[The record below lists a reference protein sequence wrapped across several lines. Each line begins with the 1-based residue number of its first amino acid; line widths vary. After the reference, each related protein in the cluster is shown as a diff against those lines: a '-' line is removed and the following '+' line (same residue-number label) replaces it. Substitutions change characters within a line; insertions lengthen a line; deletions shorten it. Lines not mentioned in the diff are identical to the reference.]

1 MPFVEMLETMRRLV
15 MWCIDLW
22 KNKMKNHKGKFS
34 LNVNKM
40 IESKTIFREHC
51 KSLHGP
57 TGEYEVTKNGMKY
70 AVDMRVRTCSCRRL
84 VLTGIPR
91 RHAVCVVLD
100 KKKAYKTDNLVSHW
114 YLTFKW
120 QQQYLESIKQGAN
133 ESPSKGKKVT
143 QHARVMHCSLCGL
156 PEHNSSKFPN
166 SRVLCKLQPAKK
178 QKNMRSEEIA
188 VDSAEGATETHLSQ
202 P

>member
-51 KSLHGP
+51 KSLPGL
-57 TGEYEVTKNGMKY
+57 TGEYEVTENGMKY

-100 KKKAYKTDNLVSHW
+100 KKKTYKTDNLVSHW

>member
-51 KSLHGP
+51 KSLPGL
-57 TGEYEVTKNGMKY
+57 TGEYEVTENGMKY

-100 KKKAYKTDNLVSHW
+100 KKKTYKTDNLVSHW

-120 QQQYLESIKQGAN
+120 QQQYLESIKQ
-133 ESPSKGKKVT
+133 V
-143 QHARVMHCSLCGL
+143 RRI
-156 PEHNSSKFPN
+156 KF
-166 SRVLCKLQPAKK
+166 
-178 QKNMRSEEIA
+178 
-188 VDSAEGATETHLSQ
+188 
-202 P
+202 